1 MLQGQRIKVAEMR
14 THTHTHTDPQLELAA
29 PHPNPSG
36 SPGKQNAGTQEASR
50 ELQGVW
56 RVQAERWAGALTSD
70 PGRGAGGGRPATSW
84 WPLLAAAEAG
94 REH

>member
-1 MLQGQRIKVAEMR
+1 M
-14 THTHTHTDPQLELAA
+14 
-29 PHPNPSG
+29 
-36 SPGKQNAGTQEASR
+36 

-56 RVQAERWAGALTSD
+56 WVQAEQWAGALTSD
-70 PGRGAGGGRPATSW
+70 PGPGAGGGRPATSW